1 MSNARLLILSG
12 LLAFIGGFID
22 VVCFFGLKGLLAA
35 HITGNLATLCAS
47 IVLGTGGLVSKIAA
61 VPEFLAIAA
70 LAHMSARILNRYGAP
85 SVRILLGLEAVLLT
99 MFLALAMRYGPFTDP
114 DGGVALLTALTA
126 IAAMA
131 VQNAVQRAQL
141 TSIPP
146 TSFMTGNATQASI
159 DAVDVLAGAA
169 DAAQKSRLRHVVLN
183 LSCFALGC
191 AAAALAYDAAG
202 FAALA
207 IPVPVAVLAV
217 ILAPPAPAAQR

>member
-1 MSNARLLILSG
+1 MSNARLLTLSG

-47 IVLGTGGLVSKIAA
+47 IVLGTAGLISKIVA
-61 VPEFLAIAA
+61 VPEFMIVVAF
-70 LAHMSARILNRYGAP
+70 AHMTARILKRYGWPA
-85 SVRILLGLEAVLLT
+85 VRILLGFEAVLLT
-99 MFLALAMRYGPFTDP
+99 AFLALAVRYGPFADP
-114 DGGVALLTALTA
+114 DSDVALVTALAA

-141 TSIPP
+141 TRIPP

-159 DAVDVLAGAA
+159 DMVDTLAGAA
-169 DAAQKSRLRHVVLN
+169 PPPQQERLRFVALN
-183 LSCFALGC
+183 LACFALGC

-202 FAALA
+202 FMALA
-207 IPVPVAVLAV
+207 ITVPVAVLAV
-217 ILAPPAPAAQR
+217 ILAP

>member
-47 IVLGTGGLVSKIAA
+47 IVLGSAGLVSKIAA
-61 VPEFLAIAA
+61 VPEFMVIAA
-70 LAHMSARILNRYGAP
+70 LAHMSARMLNRYGMW
-85 SVRILLGLEAVLLT
+85 SVRLLLALETVLL
-99 MFLALAMRYGPFTDP
+99 MAFLALAAHYGPFADP
-114 DGGVALLTALTA
+114 DSNVALLTALAA

-141 TSIPP
+141 TGIPP

-159 DAVDVLAGAA
+159 DFIDALAGAA
-169 DAAQKSRLRHVVLN
+169 DAKQKKRLRHVLLN

-207 IPVPVAVLAV
+207 IPVPAAVLAV
-217 ILAPPAPAAQR
+217 FLAPPGPVA

>member
-1 MSNARLLILSG
+1 MSKARLLTLSG

-47 IVLGTGGLVSKIAA
+47 IVLGTAGLFSKIVA
-61 VPEFLAIAA
+61 VPEFMLLAA
-70 LAHMSARILNRYGAP
+70 LAHMSARILNRYGCS

-99 MFLALAMRYGPFTDP
+99 AFLALAVRYGPFADP
-114 DGGVALLTALTA
+114 DSGVALVTALAA

-141 TSIPP
+141 THIPP

-159 DAVDVLAGAA
+159 DVVDALAGAA
-169 DAAQKSRLRHVVLN
+169 DAAQKTRLKFVVLN
-183 LSCFALGC
+183 LSCFAIGC
-191 AAAALAYDAAG
+191 AAAALSYDAAG
-202 FAALA
+202 FMALA
-207 IPVPVAVLAV
+207 LTVPVA
-217 ILAPPAPAAQR
+217 ILAAVLAPAAG